1 MFNITFLL
9 NASYKNIKEK
19 NLENFS
25 KDDKIKRKLMN
36 ISETITDLITI
47 SSDEETD
54 SSTDNSTDSST
65 YNSTDSSTDNTT
77 DSTTEDTKES
87 TSFSNS
93 TDPESLLREELLLG
107 YDNFNHDPNNDIT
120 FFAYVRY
127 YEIYYRTFIILIVTS
142 TVNLRAL
149 QEKSEVNCSH
159 SGESG

>member
-1 MFNITFLL
+1 MFNIIFLL

-36 ISETITDLITI
+36 ISETITDIITI
-47 SSDEETD
+47 SSDEE
-54 SSTDNSTDSST
+54 TDSST

-120 FFAYVRY
+120 FFPYVRY
-127 YEIYYRTFIILIVTS
+127 YEIDYRTFIILIVTS

>member
-1 MFNITFLL
+1 MFNIIFLL

-65 YNSTDSSTDNTT
+65 DNIT

-127 YEIYYRTFIILIVTS
+127 YEIDYRTFIILIVTS